1 MKKSQAEQIA
11 ERALTFL
18 ANRPEIIQQFLTA
31 SGLDA
36 SELIA
41 RAEDA
46 DIRTAVLNFVAADE
60 TLAKEF
66 SEDEKLKPGQLL
78 QVCAALDPHGS
89 SSW

>member
-1 MKKSQAEQIA
+1 MKPQQAEQIA

-18 ANRPEIIQQFLTA
+18 ANRPENLQQFLTA

-46 DIRTAVLNFVAADE
+46 DIRGAVLGFVAGDE
-60 TLAKEF
+60 SLAKEF
-66 SEDEKLKPGQLL
+66 SEGEGLKPGQLL
-78 QVCAALDPHGS
+78 QICAALDPHGS
-89 SSW
+89 ASW

>member
-18 ANRPEIIQQFLTA
+18 ANRPEILQQFLTA

-41 RAEDA
+41 RAEDPE
-46 DIRTAVLNFVAADE
+46 IRGAVLGFVAGTE
-60 TLAKEF
+60 SLAKEF

-78 QVCAALDPHGS
+78 QICAALDPHGS

>member
-1 MKKSQAEQIA
+1 MKTQQAEQIA

-18 ANRPEIIQQFLTA
+18 ANRPQNLQQFLTA

-41 RAEDA
+41 RADDN
-46 DIRTAVLNFVAADE
+46 DIRAAVLGFLACDE
-60 TLAKEF
+60 SLAKEF
-66 SEDEKLKPGQLL
+66 SESEQLKPGQLL
-78 QVCAALDPHGS
+78 QFCAALDPHGS

>member
-1 MKKSQAEQIA
+1 MKRPQAEQIA

-18 ANRPEIIQQFLTA
+18 ANRPENLGQFLTA

-46 DIRTAVLNFVAADE
+46 DIRIAALSFIAENE

-78 QVCAALDPHGS
+78 QICAVLDPHGS
-89 SSW
+89 SW

>member
-1 MKKSQAEQIA
+1 MKKAQAEQIA

-18 ANRPEIIQQFLTA
+18 ANRPESLQQFLTA

-41 RAEDA
+41 RAQEPEMLA
-46 DIRTAVLNFVAADE
+46 AVLGFIAANE

-66 SEDEKLKPGQLL
+66 SDGEKLKPGQLL
-78 QVCAALDPHGS
+78 GVCAALDPHGW

>member
-1 MKKSQAEQIA
+1 MKRQQAEQIA

-18 ANRPEIIQQFLTA
+18 ANRPPILQQFLTA

-41 RAEDA
+41 RADDA
-46 DIRTAVLNFVAADE
+46 DMRGAVLTFVAGDE
-60 TLAKEF
+60 SLAKEF
-66 SEDEKLKPGQLL
+66 SEDEGLKPGQLL
-78 QVCAALDPHGS
+78 AICAALDPHGS

>member
-1 MKKSQAEQIA
+1 MKRSQAEQIA

-18 ANRPEIIQQFLTA
+18 ANRPEILQQFLTA

-41 RAEDA
+41 RAEEPEA
-46 DIRTAVLNFVAADE
+46 LGAVLAFVAADE
-60 TLAKEF
+60 KLAKEF
-66 SEDEKLKPGQLL
+66 SDEQELKPGQLL
-78 QVCAALDPHGS
+78 NLCALLDPHGR

>member
-1 MKKSQAEQIA
+1 MKRQQAEQIA

-18 ANRPEIIQQFLTA
+18 ANRPEILQQFLTA

-41 RAEDA
+41 KAGDA
-46 DIRTAVLNFVAADE
+46 DMRAAVLGFVADNEA
-60 TLAKEF
+60 LAKEF

-78 QVCAALDPHGS
+78 QVCAVLDPHGS

>member
-1 MKKSQAEQIA
+1 MKRQQAEQIA
-11 ERALTFL
+11 EQALTFL
-18 ANRPEIIQQFLTA
+18 ANRPENLQQFLTA

-46 DIRTAVLNFVAADE
+46 DIRGAVLGFVAADE
-60 TLAKEF
+60 SLAKEF
-66 SEDEKLKPGQLL
+66 SEDQGLKPGQLL
-78 QVCAALDPHGS
+78 QICAVLDPRGS

>member
-1 MKKSQAEQIA
+1 MKKPQAEQIA

-18 ANRPEIIQQFLTA
+18 ANRPEILQQFLTA

-36 SELIA
+36 SQLMA
-41 RAEDA
+41 RAEDLEILSA
-46 DIRTAVLNFVAADE
+46 ALGFVAASE

-66 SEDEKLKPGQLL
+66 SEEERLKPGQLRN
-78 QVCAALDPHGS
+78 VCAVLDPHGS

>member
-1 MKKSQAEQIA
+1 MKRQQAEQIA
-11 ERALTFL
+11 EQALTFL
-18 ANRPEIIQQFLTA
+18 ANRPENLQQFLTA

-46 DIRTAVLNFVAADE
+46 DIRSAVLGFVSGDE
-60 TLAKEF
+60 SLAKEF
-66 SEDEKLKPGQLL
+66 SESLGLKPGQLL
-78 QVCAALDPHGS
+78 QICASLDPHGS